1 MPIAFE
7 NMKKLN
13 EGKTKVI
20 YENPQDPKS
29 VYMVF
34 KDDITAGDGVK
45 HDEISGKA
53 LVDWQTNR
61 DIYEYL
67 NRCGINTHYLETPD
81 EKVALVRKLDQKI
94 DLEVVTRRVATGSII
109 KYTDIEEGRRF
120 DPPATQFYYKD
131 DPLHDPMLDRTFID
145 YLIAA
150 KGATEYEIAEKM
162 NVEVFLLLEKAF
174 AQFNIQLVDMKL
186 EYGLIDGEVVL
197 IDEITGGSF
206 RLWPYAKENPN
217 LSRENV
223 LSELDAGGRLDKD
236 IYRMGGETDTV
247 LTKFKEIAA
256 LTAKF
261 QSLETK

>member
-1 MPIAFE
+1 MSIAFE
-7 NMKKLN
+7 KMKKLN

-20 YENPQDPKS
+20 YENPAESSS

-61 DIYEYL
+61 DIFEYL
-67 NRCGINTHYLETPD
+67 NRCGVNTHYLETPQ

-94 DLEVVTRRVATGSII
+94 NLEVVTRRVATGSII

-131 DPLHDPMLDRTFID
+131 DPLHDPMLDQNFVD

-150 KGATEYEIAEKM
+150 KGATEFKIMQQM
-162 NVEVFLLLEKAF
+162 NVEVFRLLEKAF
-174 AQFNIQLVDMKL
+174 AQFDIQLVDMKL
-186 EYGLIDGEVVL
+186 EYGVIDKEVVL

-206 RLWPYAKENPN
+206 RLWPYAKNNPN
-217 LSRENV
+217 LSQGNV
-223 LSELDAGGRLDKD
+223 LSELNPGGRLDKD

-247 LTKFKEIAA
+247 LTKFREIAA

-261 QSLETK
+261 QSLEIK